1 MAELLS
7 SHCQYRIAAS
17 TVHRYLSGRLPA
29 PRHFIENLHTLAN
42 LTSGDRAAIKPLS
55 HYLALRQAAEKTDC
69 SSCRALRQ
77 QVSTLEEKV
86 TALEDECA
94 HTRTETVSLRLPAKG
109 PQSPSGAGHAAVR
122 GGSEPA
128 AHLPVPP
135 DKGDRQRTASDVAA
149 ARQLA
154 QRAAELLA
162 EDESSALGLLHGTTD
177 VLTPLESAASLVL
190 LRQQHDQLADA
201 FIQIYGREQSE
212 RAVMSV
218 ALQLHEYGMPDDAGA
233 VLRAAVR

>member
-29 PRHFIENLHTLAN
+29 PHHFIENLHSLAK
-42 LTSGDRAAIKPLS
+42 LTSGDTAGIKPLS
-55 HYLALRQAAEKTDC
+55 HYLALRQAAEKTGC

-77 QVSTLEEKV
+77 QITSLTEKV
-86 TALEDECA
+86 TALEDECVNA
-94 HTRTETVSLRLPAKG
+94 QTRAASHQLAAKDR
-109 PQSPSGAGHAAVR
+109 QSQLEAGQAAPWPLSEPSG
-122 GGSEPA
+122 
-128 AHLPVPP
+128 HLPVPP
-135 DKGDRQRTASDVAA
+135 DKGDRQHTASDVAA
-149 ARQLA
+149 ARQLT
-154 QRAAELLA
+154 QRVAELWA
-162 EDESSALGLLHGTTD
+162 EDESSALSLLHGTTD

-190 LRQQHDQLADA
+190 LRQRHDQLADA
-201 FIQIYGREQSE
+201 AIQIFGREQSE

-218 ALQLHEYGMPDDAGA
+218 ALQLHEYGMPNDAGA